1 VSVASR
7 VTFRARG
14 VIISGCKNKLTTG
27 SSPNIVATCSWRPS
41 TRGAVTLTATA
52 SPTEAGISS
61 TSATPISVMVG
72 NRSGG
77 RS

>member
-1 VSVASR
+1 VASR

-14 VIISGCKNKLTTG
+14 VIIAGCKNKLTSG
-27 SSPNIVATCSWRPS
+27 SSPNIVASCSWRPS

-52 SPTEAGISS
+52 APTGAGISS
-61 TSATPISVMVG
+61 ATATPISVMVG

-77 RS
+77 RG